1 MCLHGHSNLD
11 SHTFQLFTQFI
22 SKSKYDPK
30 IFRGV
35 SIDDLPLV
43 EGVVECNIFNY
54 DFDTKEGEYDGEL
67 ARRSIRM
74 FEKP

>member
-43 EGVVECNIFNY
+43 EGVVECIIFNY